1 MFYRHESYCIGR
13 IYNIIVHEIEQVVN
27 ELHLYQFLQTA
38 PELLKA

>member
-1 MFYRHESYCIGR
+1 MNHVVLVEY
-13 IYNIIVHEIEQVVN
+13 IIVHEIEQIVN